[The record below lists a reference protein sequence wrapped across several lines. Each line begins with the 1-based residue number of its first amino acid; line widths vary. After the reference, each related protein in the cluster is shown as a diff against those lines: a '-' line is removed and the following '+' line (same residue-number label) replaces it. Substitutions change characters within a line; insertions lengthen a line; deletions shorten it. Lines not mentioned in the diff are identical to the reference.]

1 VTANPPARNRSVT
14 ELKAR
19 IDAERAGEP
28 FLLYRGGNDR
38 QQLFFLA
45 PGVTEVSVGRRESA
59 DIVLDWDEEVS
70 RLHARFELVKDDWTV
85 VDDGLSRNGTFV
97 NGERLSGRRRL
108 GDGDTLRIGGTTIT
122 FRTSRVEE
130 KATVVARDLPGS
142 VDLSPTQRRVLVGLC
157 RPYKHQNSFASPAT
171 NQQIADELFL
181 SVDAVKTH
189 LRALFG
195 KFGIEHLPQNQKRLA
210 LVERAFYSGVVS
222 ERDL

>member
-1 VTANPPARNRSVT
+1 MV
-14 ELKAR
+14 EL
-19 IDAERAGEP
+19 E
-28 FLLYRGGNDR
+28 
-38 QQLFFLA
+38 
-45 PGVTEVSVGRRESA
+45 GRRCTIGRRASC
-59 DIVLDWDEEVS
+59 DLPLLWDAQVS
-70 RLHARFELVKDDWTV
+70 RLHAELVQMGSDWV
-85 VDDGLSRNGTFV
+85 LCDEGLSRNGTFV

-142 VDLSPTQRRVLVGLC
+142 VDLSPTQRRVLIGLC